1 MPKQLGQTVLDFP
14 QQQEAAFDK
23 WLRASEMQ
31 DFKKAAD
38 NSFLKIHGVT
48 NRVVKLKGQGIVNE
62 NSGGWHPCVISQNGG

>member
-38 NSFLKIHGVT
+38 KLIPKDSWCNKSSGQ
-48 NRVVKLKGQGIVNE
+48 VKRTGDSE
-62 NSGGWHPCVISQNGG
+62 